1 MKAIAKAGLLVT
13 AALALATGSA
23 SASSYVSAKHSG
35 LDSFVPGEA
44 LVRFKPSLPGAE
56 VRSLL
61 GADGASVE
69 QALPAV
75 SGLRLVDLP
84 AGTSVS
90 RGIDQLEQQ
99 PDVLYAE
106 PNWRREMFS
115 IPSDPLLREQWSL
128 RNTGQAVFGQHGLP
142 GADESATG
150 AWDLATGSAG
160 VKVAVVDTGI
170 SFTHPDLAG
179 NIWTN
184 PGEIPGNGIDDDL
197 NGYVDDVHGWDFAN
211 HDDNPS
217 DTIDPDQ
224 GHGTFISGIIGAEGN
239 NGLGIA
245 GVNWDVSLMPLRA
258 PLTLAGEVAAFD
270 YAKAEGA
277 RVVNYSAGSNQLSA
291 SEKAAIDGAP
301 DVLFVAAAGNEH
313 INVDAD
319 PIYPCAYPS
328 PNLICVASTDQRDR
342 LSTFSNIGPASV
354 DLAAPGE
361 NILSTYPPG
370 GESSSLRDSFG
381 ALPLRERWKTGGQG
395 RRWRLTRRLK
405 RGLSIADSPHGRYQ
419 NNTNSWI
426 RSQPIDLSERKGC
439 ALEYFLKVRTQKGHD
454 RLVVEASVDGKRYTN
469 LHHYSG
475 RRRGNRFSFLPARFS
490 GHNPVFLRFR
500 LKTDGSVR
508 GDGAYVDNVN
518 LTCEASTNT
527 YTYLDG
533 TSFSAPQVSG
543 AAALVWARHP
553 LDSVAEVRDAI
564 LGGVT
569 QLPALSGKVA
579 TGGRLNI
586 AAALAP

>member
-1 MKAIAKAGLLVT
+1 MSEGI
-13 AALALATGSA
+13 SQ
-23 SASSYVSAKHSG
+23 
-35 LDSFVPGEA
+35 FE
-44 LVRFKPSLPGAE
+44 
-56 VRSLL
+56 
-61 GADGASVE
+61 
-69 QALPAV
+69 
-75 SGLRLVDLP
+75 
-84 AGTSVS
+84 S
-90 RGIDQLEQQ
+90 R

-106 PNWRREMFS
+106 PNWRRQMFS
-115 IPSDPLLREQWSL
+115 MPNDPLFGEQWSL
-128 RNTGQAVFGQHGLP
+128 RNTGQAVFGQHGLL
-142 GADESATG
+142 GADERATG
-150 AWDLATGSAG
+150 AWDLSTGSAG

-184 PGEIPGNGIDDDL
+184 PGEIPGNGIDDDG
-197 NGYVDDVHGWDFAN
+197 NGYMDDVHGWDFDAYDN
-211 HDDNPS
+211 NPS
-217 DTIDPDQ
+217 DTIDADQ
-224 GHGTFISGIIGAEGN
+224 GHGTFISGIIGAVGN

-258 PLTLAGEVAAFD
+258 PLTLAGEIAAFN
-270 YAKAEGA
+270 YARDNGA
-277 RVVNYSAGSNQLSA
+277 KVVNYSAGSNQTSA

-301 DVLFVAAAGNEH
+301 NVLFVAAAGNEH

-328 PNLICVASTDQRDR
+328 ANLICVASTDQRDR
-342 LSTFSNIGPASV
+342 LSTFSNIGPTSV

-370 GESSSLRDSFG
+370 GVSSALRDSFG
-381 ALPLRERWKTGGQG
+381 ELPLRERWKTGGQG

-405 RGLSIADSPHGRYQ
+405 RGLSIADSPHGRYK
-419 NNTNSWI
+419 NHTNSWI

-454 RLVVEASVDGKRYTN
+454 RLVVEVAYARGRYAN

-475 RRRGNRFSFLPARFS
+475 RLRGSRFVFLPARFN
-490 GHNPVFLRFR
+490 GHSPVFIRFR

-553 LDSVAEVRDAI
+553 LDSVAQVRDAI
-564 LGGVT
+564 LGSVDP
-569 QLPALSGKVA
+569 LPGLSGKVA
-579 TGGRLNI
+579 TGGRLNV
-586 AAALAP
+586 AGAVAP